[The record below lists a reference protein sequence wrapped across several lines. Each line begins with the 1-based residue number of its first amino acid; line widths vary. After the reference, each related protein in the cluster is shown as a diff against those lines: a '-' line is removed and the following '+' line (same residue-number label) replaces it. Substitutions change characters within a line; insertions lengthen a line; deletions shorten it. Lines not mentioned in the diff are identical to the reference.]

1 MPELP
6 DLEVL
11 KEVLER
17 RVVGREITA
26 ARAIRP
32 GILKTVEPPLEALV
46 GEAFSDISRR
56 AKLLIFAVRP
66 DLHLVVHLMV
76 AGRLV
81 LCKSNT
87 KPTRATGLVIT
98 FAADEDLRLIENGA
112 VKLAAVH
119 VVSDPQRVEGVA
131 KAGIEP
137 LADPF
142 TREALRQMVK
152 ERRRELKKLLT
163 DRMMI
168 AGIGTAYAD
177 EICFEA
183 KLSPIR
189 YVNTLSDEE
198 IDRLHAAIQAVLRQA
213 IDIVR
218 ARTGDHL
225 LTDEVRDFLKVYKK
239 EGERCIVCGA
249 KIAEIRY
256 ANTRTYYCP
265 TCQTSGKALHD
276 RRSWLLR

>member
-1 MPELP
+1 
-6 DLEVL
+6 
-11 KEVLER
+11 
-17 RVVGREITA
+17 
-26 ARAIRP
+26 
-32 GILKTVEPPLEALV
+32 
-46 GEAFSDISRR
+46 
-56 AKLLIFAVRP
+56 
-66 DLHLVVHLMV
+66 
-76 AGRLV
+76 
-81 LCKSNT
+81 
-87 KPTRATGLVIT
+87 
-98 FAADEDLRLIENGA
+98 
-112 VKLAAVH
+112 
-119 VVSDPQRVEGVA
+119 VEGVA